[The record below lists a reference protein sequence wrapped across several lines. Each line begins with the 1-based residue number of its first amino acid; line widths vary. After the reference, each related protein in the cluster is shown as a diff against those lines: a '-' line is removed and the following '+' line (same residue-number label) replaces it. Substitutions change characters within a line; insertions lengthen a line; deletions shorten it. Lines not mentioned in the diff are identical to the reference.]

1 MVKKSKYDFLDEYET
16 SLSKA
21 HEWLATN
28 KVKTKRNL
36 SKFLDKKRLIDVLDK
51 NLKKYQSKKV
61 KGKIKYDDYNYDDF
75 NSITNLRY
83 EILNCFCNS
92 NIDTDYFAAACS
104 MGFINNYNGIN
115 MYDVY
120 DLLYYSSAEATQI
133 CSFSLTLKDKI
144 EGYPSLFYFN
154 LKIDSKN
161 SYLIKMVDFQ
171 NDRAEICDFIVV
183 KKHGGKLNRKYF
195 DLLLMDSL
203 NSFVPQCY
211 PWDNIEI
218 FNEAVLSLSDT
229 MVCRKKRDTNRAIY
243 IENVPLFKEYISEAR
258 KKIQIILK
266 GKNKTSDTS
275 KNIYQFSKENFTFE
289 QAAVYF
295 RKNLLFKSNNH
306 SFWTNWPY
314 E

>member
-1 MVKKSKYDFLDEYET
+1 
-16 SLSKA
+16 
-21 HEWLATN
+21 
-28 KVKTKRNL
+28 
-36 SKFLDKKRLIDVLDK
+36 
-51 NLKKYQSKKV
+51 
-61 KGKIKYDDYNYDDF
+61 
-75 NSITNLRY
+75 
-83 EILNCFCNS
+83 
-92 NIDTDYFAAACS
+92 
-104 MGFINNYNGIN
+104 
-115 MYDVY
+115 
-120 DLLYYSSAEATQI
+120 
-133 CSFSLTLKDKI
+133 
-144 EGYPSLFYFN
+144 
-154 LKIDSKN
+154 
-161 SYLIKMVDFQ
+161 
-171 NDRAEICDFIVV
+171 
-183 KKHGGKLNRKYF
+183 RKYF